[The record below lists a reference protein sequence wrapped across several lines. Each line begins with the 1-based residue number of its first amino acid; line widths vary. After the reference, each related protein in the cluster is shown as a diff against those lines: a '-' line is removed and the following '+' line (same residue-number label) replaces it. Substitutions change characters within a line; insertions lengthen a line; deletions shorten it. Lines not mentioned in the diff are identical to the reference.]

1 MKVLIAPDKFKGSLS
16 AEEVCDAVQLGIHSW
31 SPNAEIT
38 AIPMA
43 DGGEGTCRVLTL
55 LSAGKFVRVKA
66 SDPIGRLID
75 AQYGISPDNGTAFIE
90 MASTSGLTLLQKN
103 ERNPAYTSS
112 VGTGQLIAHA
122 LDSGVKR
129 IILGLGGSA
138 TNDCGIGMA
147 TALGISFKD
156 ANGSPVVPVGKNLSS
171 IETIALNNLHPKL
184 KSVQFTV
191 LGDVT
196 NVLYGPQGAAKIFAA
211 QKGADAGTIQMLD
224 EGLMH
229 FANVVQRSFNVD
241 LNFPGAGA
249 AGGMGGG
256 AKFFLNADFESGIDF
271 IIRFSSLEE
280 KIKESDL
287 IISGEGKVDGQ
298 TLSGKVIYG
307 IGKIC
312 KRYTKPFWV
321 ITGTKELEADQI
333 ARMGISRLI
342 TLVDSLHPLEKALR
356 DAKIL
361 IADKIQE
368 QFRSNQW

>member
-1 MKVLIAPDKFKGSLS
+1 MKILIAPDKFKGSLS
-16 AEEVCDAVQLGIHSW
+16 AEEVCDAVQVGIHKW
-31 SPNAEIT
+31 APQMGVT

-43 DGGEGTCRVLTL
+43 DGGEGTSRVLTL
-55 LSAGKFVRVKA
+55 LCNGKFVYVKA

-75 AQYGISPDNGTAFIE
+75 VRYGISPDHGIAFIE

-122 LDSGVKR
+122 LDAGVKR

-138 TNDCGIGMA
+138 TNDCGIGLA

-156 ANGSPVVPVGKNLSS
+156 ANGSPVFPIGKNLSL
-171 IETIALNNLHPKL
+171 IETIELNNLNPKL
-184 KSVQFTV
+184 KSVHFTV

-196 NVLYGPQGAAKIFAA
+196 NVLYGPQGAAKVFAA
-211 QKGADAGTIQMLD
+211 QKGADSKTIQMLE

-229 FANVVQRSFNVD
+229 FASVVQRNFGVD
-241 LNFPGAGA
+241 INFPGAGA
-249 AGGMGGG
+249 AGGMGAG
-256 AKFFLNADFESGIDF
+256 AKFFLNADFESGVDF

-280 KIKESDL
+280 RIKESDL
-287 IISGEGKVDGQ
+287 VISGEGKVDDQ

-312 KRYTKPFWV
+312 KRYAKPFWV
-321 ITGTKELEADQI
+321 ITGTNELDPDQI
-333 ARMGISRLI
+333 ASMGISRMI
-342 TLVDSLHPLEKALR
+342 TLVDSSHPPEKALR

-361 IADKIQE
+361 IADKILE
-368 QFRSNQW
+368 QFRLNQ